1 LYFLYLHFWQRG
13 NKFRVKGQ
21 KGKLR
26 DTERNEDFSTEN
38 SRGGTVQIL
47 ANSGCTQRQTT
58 HFKEGDHVEAEKI

>member
-1 LYFLYLHFWQRG
+1 LYLHFWQRG

-38 SRGGTVQIL
+38 SRGGNCT
-47 ANSGCTQRQTT
+47 NSSKFRLYTATDHSFQRRRPR
-58 HFKEGDHVEAEKI
+58 GG